1 MGTGHR
7 VVKFVSGMRTLILRK
22 LKTRKY
28 DVRVNV
34 VQRDTDGGRYIVTV
48 ERGNTGGLHSAQRTP
63 ENPPRCMCRCP
74 DIFGALRLMYVPVR
88 TFSAP
93 QISSSVCQNPDI
105 FDTQIK
111 VCVGVRTF

>member
-48 ERGNTGGLHSAQRTP
+48 ERGNTGGLHSAQAFRQGLVSRDKIYR
-63 ENPPRCMCRCP
+63 NPTTGKT
-74 DIFGALRLMYVPVR
+74 ILMPY
-88 TFSAP
+88 
-93 QISSSVCQNPDI
+93 
-105 FDTQIK
+105 
-111 VCVGVRTF
+111 